1 MGRLGTI
8 SASGRPH
15 LVPVCYAL
23 HEGVVVIA
31 VDEKPKRET
40 LGLARLRNIR
50 RDPRVTLL
58 VDRYAEDWSRLAWV
72 RIDAVASIV
81 DSGAANSGAMTA
93 LRARYQQYEGMAL
106 EQLPLIVLQPERIS
120 SWSGGRRPG

>member
-1 MGRLGTI
+1 MGRLGTL

-23 HEGVVVIA
+23 HEGVIVIA

-58 VDRYAEDWSRLAWV
+58 IDRYAEDWSLLAWV
-72 RIDAVASIV
+72 RIDAIASV
-81 DSGAANSGAMTA
+81 EDSGAANPGALVA
-93 LRARYQQYEGMAL
+93 LRLRYPQYASMAL
-106 EQLPLIVLQPERIS
+106 EGLPLIVLQPARIS
-120 SWSGGRRPG
+120 SWSASGRPG